1 VQGGGEPGG
10 ARRFFSVSVGGP
22 RAAHDG
28 ATMQTGKRFSGID
41 ATGLTIYPGGVY
53 STRTYLLKVCA
64 KCVGLA
70 AKGERRMGVSG
81 FDTRRLAS
89 WVA

>member
-1 VQGGGEPGG
+1 M
-10 ARRFFSVSVGGP
+10 SVGGM
-22 RAAHDG
+22 RAAHAG
-28 ATMQTGKRFSGID
+28 ATTQTGTRFSGVD
-41 ATGLTIYPGGVY
+41 DTGLTVYPMGVY

-64 KCVGLA
+64 KCVGIA

-81 FDTRRLAS
+81 FDAGRLAL

>member
-1 VQGGGEPGG
+1 VPGG
-10 ARRFFSVSVGGP
+10 ARRFFSVSVDGP
-22 RAAHDG
+22 RATHAG
-28 ATMQTGKRFSGID
+28 ATTQTGTRFSGVD
-41 ATGLTIYPGGVY
+41 DTDLTIYPRGVY

-64 KCVGLA
+64 ECVGIA

-81 FDTRRLAS
+81 FDNRRLAS

>member
-1 VQGGGEPGG
+1 VAVSRG

-22 RAAHDG
+22 RATHAG
-28 ATMQTGKRFSGID
+28 ATMQTGRRFSGVD
-41 ATGLTIYPGGVY
+41 DTGLTIYPRGVY